1 MPVHGHPASPGS
13 WTYAAGDD
21 HTCVVKSNTDAMCWG
36 SNSRGQLGINVEGG
50 VPTVPTTVVGTV
62 EPWRLHPDQR
72 WRRST
77 PARCGRTAQ
86 MDCWGD
92 FGDGGAHELPGSA
105 SAACHPAVEVAAG
118 GRHTCVR
125 HADGT
130 VGCFGANA
138 RGQLGR
144 GTTSSWSNQIQPV
157 LGLTGV
163 TSLDADENSTC
174 ATTSANTSKCWGDDT
189 WGQLHQ
195 IRLNQT
201 SKPVV
206 WG

>member
-1 MPVHGHPASPGS
+1 MRNFPIGV
-13 WTYAAGDD
+13 
-21 HTCVVKSNTDAMCWG
+21 
-36 SNSRGQLGINVEGG
+36 GG
-50 VPTVPTTVVGTV
+50 VY
-62 EPWRLHPDQR
+62 
-72 WRRST
+72 
-77 PARCGRTAQ
+77 
-86 MDCWGD
+86 
-92 FGDGGAHELPGSA
+92 
-105 SAACHPAVEVAAG
+105 PAVEVAAG

-174 ATTSANTSKCWGDDT
+174 ANEIRE
-189 WGQLHQ
+189 Q
-195 IRLNQT
+195 IEVL
-201 SKPVV
+201 
-206 WG
+206 G